1 MRKLELINNQL
12 LDTLC
17 QKAEESPR
25 LRMNHN
31 FHPTLDDKVQRF
43 LNAME
48 LGTVIDIHHHQV
60 DEMLIVLRGSV
71 KVLLYNDEKQVID
84 EAVLSATT
92 GNYGVQMPAHV
103 WHTVECLEP
112 HTVLF
117 EVKEG
122 PFIKH
127 EDSGILK

>member
-1 MRKLELINNQL
+1 MRKLELI
-12 LDTLC
+12 DTALMDEVIA
-17 QKAEESPR
+17 KAEESPR

-43 LNAME
+43 LNVME
-48 LGTVIDIHHHQV
+48 PGTVIDIHHHKV
-60 DEMLIVLRGSV
+60 DEMLILLQGSV
-71 KVLLYNDEKQVID
+71 KVLLYNDDKEIID
-84 EAVLSATT
+84 EAILSAKTE
-92 GNYGVQMPAHV
+92 NYGVQMPANV

>member
-1 MRKLELINNQL
+1 MRKLELI
-12 LDTLC
+12 DTALMDEVIA
-17 QKAEESPR
+17 KAEKSPR

-48 LGTVIDIHHHQV
+48 LGTVVDIHHHQV
-60 DEMLIVLRGSV
+60 DEMLIVLQGKV
-71 KVLLYNDEKQVID
+71 KVMLFDDDKNIIDEKILCT
-84 EAVLSATT
+84 AV
-92 GNYGVQMPAHV
+92 GVYGVQMPAHV

>member
-1 MRKLELINNQL
+1 MRKLELITQQL
-12 LDTLC
+12 MDTLC
-17 QKAEESPR
+17 QKAEETPR

-48 LGTVIDIHHHQV
+48 PGTVIDIHHHKV
-60 DEMLIVLRGSV
+60 DEMLILLQGSV
-71 KVLLYNDEKQVID
+71 KVLLYNDDKEIID
-84 EAVLSATT
+84 EAILSAKTE
-92 GNYGVQMPAHV
+92 NYGVQMPAIV

-122 PFIKH
+122 PFIEH

>member
-1 MRKLELINNQL
+1 MRKLELITQSL

-48 LGTVIDIHHHQV
+48 PGTVVDIHHHAV

-71 KVLLYNDEKQVID
+71 KVLLYNEEKQVID

-92 GNYGVQMPAHV
+92 GNFGVQMPAHV

-122 PFIKH
+122 SFIKH

>member
-1 MRKLELINNQL
+1 M
-12 LDTLC
+12 DTLC
-17 QKAEESPR
+17 QKAEKSPR

-48 LGTVIDIHHHQV
+48 PGTVIDIHHHKV
-60 DEMLIVLRGSV
+60 DEMLILLQGSV
-71 KVLLYNDEKQVID
+71 KVLLYNDDKEIID
-84 EAVLSATT
+84 EAILSANTE
-92 GNYGVQMPAHV
+92 NYGVQMPANV

>member
-1 MRKLELINNQL
+1 MRKLELITQQL
-12 LDTLC
+12 MDTLC

-48 LGTVIDIHHHQV
+48 PGTVIDIHHHKV
-60 DEMLIVLRGSV
+60 DEMLILLQGSV
-71 KVLLYNDEKQVID
+71 KVLLYNDDKEIID
-84 EAVLSATT
+84 EAILSAKTE
-92 GNYGVQMPAHV
+92 NYGVQMPANV

>member
-1 MRKLELINNQL
+1 MRKLELITHQL
-12 LDTLC
+12 IETLC

-48 LGTVIDIHHHQV
+48 PGTVIDIHHHKV
-60 DEMLIVLRGSV
+60 DEMLILLQGSV
-71 KVLLYNDEKQVID
+71 KVLLYNDDKEIID
-84 EAVLSATT
+84 EAILSTTT
-92 GNYGVQMPAHV
+92 GTYGVQMPANV

>member
-1 MRKLELINNQL
+1 MRKLELITQQL
-12 LDTLC
+12 MDTLC
-17 QKAEESPR
+17 QKAEETPR

-48 LGTVIDIHHHQV
+48 PGTVIDIHHHKV
-60 DEMLIVLRGSV
+60 DEMLILLQGSV
-71 KVLLYNDEKQVID
+71 KVLLYNDDKEIID
-84 EAVLSATT
+84 EAILSAKTE
-92 GNYGVQMPAHV
+92 NYGVQMPANV

>member
-1 MRKLELINNQL
+1 MRKLELITHQL
-12 LDTLC
+12 MDTLC
-17 QKAEESPR
+17 QKAEETPR

-48 LGTVIDIHHHQV
+48 PGTVIDIHHHKV
-60 DEMLIVLRGSV
+60 DEMLILLQGSV
-71 KVLLYNDEKQVID
+71 KVLLYNDDKEIID
-84 EAVLSATT
+84 EAILSAKTE
-92 GNYGVQMPAHV
+92 NYGVQMPANV

>member
-1 MRKLELINNQL
+1 MRKLELITQQL
-12 LDTLC
+12 MDTLC

-48 LGTVIDIHHHQV
+48 PGTVIDIHHHKV
-60 DEMLIVLRGSV
+60 DEMLILLQGSV
-71 KVLLYNDEKQVID
+71 KVLLYNDDKEIID
-84 EAVLSATT
+84 EAILSAKTEY
-92 GNYGVQMPAHV
+92 YGVQMPANV